1 MAWDSTAFLGVVAL
15 IFLTILLVSKILA
28 VLELKSKEQ
37 TYRKNLHKIS
47 DIENHLE
54 SSRRKYLIAL
64 KAEGVAKNRVSQLK
78 TRLATLKQHM
88 EQLAMSAAQDAA
100 RKRRE
105 KEQVLEMAVLQA
117 MGGAQQRDSHFLR
130 VMKVLKQLIDLEGQ
144 KSDADV
150 VQAVQKALSE
160 MDKNGELEVTPVAPQ
175 QKPPEKPAS
184 GVKSVAEQM
193 AERAAIKMERRATGT

>member
-15 IFLTILLVSKILA
+15 ILLTILLVSKILA
-28 VLELKSKEQ
+28 VLELKAKEQ
-37 TYRKNLHKIS
+37 LYRRNLHKIAE
-47 DIENHLE
+47 IENNLE

-117 MGGAQQRDSHFLR
+117 MGGAGQRDSHFLR
-130 VMKVLKQLIDLEGQ
+130 VMKVLKQLIDLEDQ
-144 KSDADV
+144 NSNEAV
-150 VQAVQKALSE
+150 VKAVQEALSE
-160 MDKNGELEVTPVAPQ
+160 MDKNGELDVAPV
-175 QKPPEKPAS
+175 QKPVSSPSS
-184 GVKSVAEQM
+184 GVKSVSDQM
-193 AERAAIKMERRATGT
+193 AERTT

>member
-1 MAWDSTAFLGVVAL
+1 MAWDSTAFVGVVAL
-15 IFLTILLVSKILA
+15 ILLTILLVSKILA
-28 VLELKSKEQ
+28 VLELKAKEQ
-37 TYRKNLHKIS
+37 LYRRNLHKIAE
-47 DIENHLE
+47 IENNLE

-117 MGGAQQRDSHFLR
+117 MGGAGQRDSHFLR
-130 VMKVLKQLIDLEGQ
+130 VMKVLKQLINLEDQ
-144 KSDADV
+144 NSNEAV
-150 VQAVQKALSE
+150 VKAVQEALSE
-160 MDKNGELEVTPVAPQ
+160 MDKNGELDVAPV
-175 QKPPEKPAS
+175 QKPVSSPS
-184 GVKSVAEQM
+184 TGVKSVSDQM
-193 AERAAIKMERRATGT
+193 AERAT